1 MTTDGR
7 IGLKRGQ
14 RCSGTDQARANA
26 DRGRLMMRRISLLIE
41 AGDAAAMELLDK
53 IMKLKP
59 AKAVEVNPT
68 CTG

>member
-1 MTTDGR
+1 
-7 IGLKRGQ
+7 
-14 RCSGTDQARANA
+14 
-26 DRGRLMMRRISLLIE
+26 LMMRRISLLIE

-68 CTG
+68 CSG